1 MYETFEEEGAIQD
14 PVSAPKVALGE
25 LGDSE
30 LFRLL
35 QELPLSSARR
45 RAACGVLVKRY
56 EFLVHGC
63 VRKYRESP
71 EPVEDL
77 VQVGY
82 VGLLKAINNFDP
94 GLGSGLPAYAEPC
107 ISGEIKRHFRDKR
120 WQVHV
125 KRPAQELM
133 LIVRNTRAELTQ
145 RLGRVP
151 LPSEIAHEAGLSAE
165 EMAEAGTAELAFHP
179 RSLDAPVAAD
189 DEATPL
195 GELVGQEDPGIEHTL
210 DMESLWAHW
219 AELPER
225 QQRILSMRF
234 YGNMT
239 QEEIGRRL
247 GISQMHVSRLL
258 ALSLSRLRQCLL
270 KEA

>member
-1 MYETFEEEGAIQD
+1 MHDISGKSTRQSSVPISRA
-14 PVSAPKVALGE
+14 ALAE
-25 LGDSE
+25 LPDSE
-30 LFRLL
+30 LFELL
-35 QELPLSSARR
+35 QGLPLSSARR
-45 RAACGVLVKRY
+45 KAICAVLVKRY
-56 EFLVHGC
+56 EFLVHSC
-63 VRKYRESP
+63 VRRYRDSP
-71 EPVEDL
+71 EPIEDL

-94 GLGSGLPAYAEPC
+94 ALGSGLPAYAEPC

-133 LIVRNTRAELTQ
+133 LVVRNTRAELTQ
-145 RLGRVP
+145 RLGRMP
-151 LPSEIAHEAGLSAE
+151 LASEIASEAGLSVAE
-165 EMAEAGTAELAFHP
+165 MSEAGTAELAFRP

-195 GELVGQEDPGIEHTL
+195 GELIGQEDPGIEHTL
-210 DMESLWAHW
+210 DMEALWAHW

-258 ALSLSRLRQCLL
+258 ATSLSRLRQCLL